1 MGKNDKTWAVVL
13 LAFGFY
19 KYIHALHHDEH
30 IGLGIAFLVLGMTML
45 QRARKESEKGP
56 APAPEEKK
64 GKIKN

>member
-30 IGLGIAFLVLGMTML
+30 IGLAVAFLVLGLTML
-45 QRARKESEKGP
+45 QRARKASEKGP
-56 APAPEEKK
+56 TPAPEEKK